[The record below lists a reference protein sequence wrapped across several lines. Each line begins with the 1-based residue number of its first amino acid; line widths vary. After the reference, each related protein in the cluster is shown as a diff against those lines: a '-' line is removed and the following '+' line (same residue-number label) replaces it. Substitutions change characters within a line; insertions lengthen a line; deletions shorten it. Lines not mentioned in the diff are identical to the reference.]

1 MIKKVIILLT
11 LSLTFQAYAQKNKSI
26 VVLELFTSQG
36 CSSCPPADVLLKDI
50 KSKYNHQQVY
60 VLSYHV
66 DYWNRLGWK
75 DPFSKPEFSDYQRRY
90 ATKFNSN
97 SIYTP
102 QLVVNGRIHFTGSNE
117 YKAYSAI
124 KKYLNEES
132 LSTVIIRNIERT
144 EDSIEVT
151 YNFEAKEAKSITFV
165 LLVDEKKTNVSR
177 GENRNKT
184 IINSNVVVDKVD
196 RDKNEGTI
204 FLTIPD
210 WVNTTDKLS
219 VIAYVKDDD
228 QNVIGG
234 TKHDF

>member
-132 LSTVIIRNIERT
+132 LSTVIIRNIERA
-144 EDSIEVT
+144 EDRIEVT

-184 IINSNVVVDKVD
+184 IINSNVVADKVD

>member
-144 EDSIEVT
+144 EDRIEVT

-184 IINSNVVVDKVD
+184 IINSNVVADKVD

>member
-132 LSTVIIRNIERT
+132 LSTVIIRNIERN
-144 EDSIEVT
+144 EDSIEFT

-184 IINSNVVVDKVD
+184 IINSNVVADKVD

>member
-26 VVLELFTSQG
+26 VVLELFTSQS

-50 KSKYNHQQVY
+50 KSKYDHQQVY

-184 IINSNVVVDKVD
+184 IINSNVVADKVD
-196 RDKNEGTI
+196 RDKNEGVI

>member
-26 VVLELFTSQG
+26 VVLELFTSQS

-132 LSTVIIRNIERT
+132 LSTVIIRNIERN
-144 EDSIEVT
+144 EDSIEFT

-184 IINSNVVVDKVD
+184 IINSNVVADKVD

>member
-50 KSKYNHQQVY
+50 KSKYNHRQVY

-132 LSTVIIRNIERT
+132 LSTVIIRNIERN
-144 EDSIEVT
+144 EDSIEFT

>member
-184 IINSNVVVDKVD
+184 IINSNVVADKVD

>member
-36 CSSCPPADVLLKDI
+36 CSSCPSADVLLKDI

-75 DPFSKPEFSDYQRRY
+75 DPFSKTEFSDYQRRY

-184 IINSNVVVDKVD
+184 IINSNVVMDKVD
-196 RDKNEGTI
+196 RDKNEGVI

>member
-1 MIKKVIILLT
+1 
-11 LSLTFQAYAQKNKSI
+11 
-26 VVLELFTSQG
+26 
-36 CSSCPPADVLLKDI
+36 
-50 KSKYNHQQVY
+50 VY

-75 DPFSKPEFSDYQRRY
+75 DPFSKPEFSDYQRQY
-90 ATKFNSN
+90 VAKFNSN

-117 YKAYSAI
+117 FKTYSAI

-132 LSTVIIRNIERT
+132 LSTVLIRNIERS
-144 EDSIEVT
+144 EDRIDVT

-184 IINSNVVVDKVD
+184 IINSNVVADKVD

-219 VIAYVKDDD
+219 VIAYVKDED

-234 TKHDF
+234 TKH